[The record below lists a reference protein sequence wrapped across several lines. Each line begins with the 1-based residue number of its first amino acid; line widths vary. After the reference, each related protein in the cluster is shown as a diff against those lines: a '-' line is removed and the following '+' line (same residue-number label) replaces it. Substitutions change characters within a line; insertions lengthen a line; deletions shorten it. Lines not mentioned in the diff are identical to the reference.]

1 MSLHQ
6 PSASAD
12 RMLTVRGH
20 SLFTRTLVPQGVA
33 ADDRAAL
40 VFLHEGLGCVN
51 LWRDFPLALA
61 QATRRPAVL
70 YDRRGYGRSGPLTT
84 PRGIDYLHQEAE
96 IFLPRVLEDLG
107 LGPVI
112 LVGHSDGGSI
122 GLLHASRG
130 DSRVAGLITA
140 AAHVFVDDVTLA
152 GIRAT
157 VEAYGRRQMESRL
170 ARHHGPKA
178 RTVFFSWADT
188 WLSAIFAPWNITGVL
203 PGIACPTLVL
213 QGEDDPY
220 GTRAQVEA
228 IVKGIGPAARALFLP
243 RCGHVP
249 HLEARARTLA
259 AMTAFIDQLPPGKP
273 SGATPARTS

>member
-1 MSLHQ
+1 MHAMTPAP

-12 RMLTVRGH
+12 RLLNIQGQ
-20 SLFTRTLVPQGVA
+20 SLFTRTLVPPGVA

-61 QATRRPAVL
+61 HATRRSAVL
-70 YDRRGYGRSGPLTT
+70 YDRRGYGRSGPLSS

-96 IFLPRVLEDLG
+96 VFLPRVLDDLG

-122 GLLHASRG
+122 ALLYASRAG
-130 DSRVAGLITA
+130 SRVVGLITE

-157 VEAYGRRQMESRL
+157 VESFGPRQLEKRL

-178 RTVFFSWADT
+178 RTVFFTWADT
-188 WLSAIFAPWNITGVL
+188 WLSPIFAPWNITEALATVE
-203 PGIACPTLVL
+203 CPTLVL

-228 IVKGIGPAARALFLP
+228 IAEGIGPAARPLLLP
-243 RCGHVP
+243 HCGHVP
-249 HLEARARTLA
+249 HQEARARCLG
-259 AMTAFIDQLPPGKP
+259 AMAAFIDTLPGIPP
-273 SGATPARTS
+273 RRESAP